1 MLQKKRVGSFS
12 KVWVFETIFNRQ
24 IVSLNRSLI
33 VKLKLD
39 IINRE
44 NLALSPRIQG
54 LMFIIKI
61 IKL

>member
-12 KVWVFETIFNRQ
+12 KVWVFETILDQQ
-24 IVSLNRSLI
+24 IISLDRSLI
-33 VKLKLD
+33 VKLKLNFV
-39 IINRE
+39 NRE
-44 NLALSPRIQG
+44 YLAMSPRIQG